1 MKLYNTLTQAVS
13 EFVPAG
19 DEVTMYVCGVTPYD
33 EAHIGHAMSAIVFD
47 TLRRYLEFR
56 GQRVRHVRNFTDIDD
71 KIIERAR
78 KLDEDA
84 LVLSKRFAERY
95 DEDMRAVNVL
105 PPTVA
110 PYATQEMPAII
121 TMIEGL
127 LQKEYAYP
135 ANGDVYYRVPRK
147 PDYGKLSH
155 QSVDTIIAG
164 QRVEADEGKEHPA
177 DFALWKGA
185 KAGEPAWD
193 SPWGPGRP
201 GWHIECSAMSLRYL
215 GETIDIH
222 GGGTDL
228 VFPHH
233 ENEIAQSEAYTGV
246 TPFVRFWLHNGMMR
260 MNGEKMS
267 KSLGNFVTIREAV
280 EKYGGDALRLFVLG
294 GTYSKPL
301 NYTEEG
307 LRGNRSGAE
316 RLRTAARRPG
326 NPTRDEAVEPAPF
339 QDAFVA
345 AMEEDLNTAGAI
357 AALFDLATAINRG
370 RDAGLRID
378 AAQAALLELAGVL
391 GLRLEE
397 TEGEVLAAKPF
408 IDLLVQVRTGLRAAK
423 QYQLAD
429 QVRKGLAELGVTL
442 EDSPS
447 GTTWRAG

>member
-1 MKLYNTLTQAVS
+1 MRLYNTLTQETA
-13 EFVPAG
+13 EFEPLG
-19 DEVTMYVCGVTPYD
+19 DEVKMYVCGVTPYD
-33 EAHIGHAMSAIVFD
+33 EAHLGHAMSAIVFD
-47 TLRRYLEFR
+47 VLRRYLEFR
-56 GQRVRHVRNFTDIDD
+56 GYRVRHVRNYTDIDD

-78 KLDEDA
+78 QRGENA
-84 LVLSKRFAERY
+84 LTLAKRYADRY
-95 DEDMRAVNVL
+95 DEDMRAINVL

-110 PYATQEMPAII
+110 PYATQEIPAII
-121 TMIEGL
+121 TMIAGL
-127 LQKEYAYP
+127 MAKEYAYP
-135 ANGDVYYRVPRK
+135 ANGNVYYRVARK

-177 DFALWKGA
+177 DFALWKAA
-185 KAGEPAWD
+185 KEGEPAWD

-215 GETIDIH
+215 GETLDIH

-246 TPFVRFWLHNGMMR
+246 HPFARFWLHNGMMR
-260 MNGEKMS
+260 MHGEKMS
-267 KSLGNFVTIREAV
+267 KSLGNFITIRDAV
-280 EKYGGDALRLFVLG
+280 GQYGGDALRLFVLG

-301 NYTEEG
+301 NFTEDG
-307 LRGNRSGAE
+307 LRGNRAGAE

-326 NPTRDEAVEPAPF
+326 SPTRDEAVDAEPYRA
-339 QDAFVA
+339 AFIA
-345 AMEEDLNTAGAI
+345 AMDDDLNTSGAI
-357 AALFDLATAINRG
+357 AALFDLASEINRG

-397 TEGEVLAAKPF
+397 TEGEMLAARPF
-408 IDLLVQVRTGLRAAK
+408 IDLLIEVRAELRRAK

-429 QVRKGLAELGVTL
+429 TVRTRLSELGVTL
-442 EDSPS
+442 EDSPA
-447 GTTWRAG
+447 GTTWRA